1 MNTAVLS
8 GAAGFNPEPPTE
20 SIALD
25 AQTAQTA
32 AHAEPASAATAT
44 SSSSKFA
51 IRPMSADDRKRA
63 RNRRIVLALVAPLA
77 GLALL
82 LLVWELA
89 AEHSAQFPSPLVTW
103 KSAQKV
109 FAHPFYNN
117 GPNDVGIGWNLLA
130 SLQRVAYGF
139 GLAALAGIP
148 LGFAIGRMRFLNR
161 MLSPIISL
169 LRPVSPLAWLP
180 IGLYVFSNAP
190 AAAIYTIFIC
200 SIWPMMINTAI
211 GVQRIPQDYLN
222 VARVLDLSTWKVFT
236 KILLPSVM
244 PYMMTGVRLS
254 VGTAWLVIVA
264 AEMLTGG
271 TGIGFWLWNE
281 WNNLNLAHIIIAI
294 LVIGVTGM
302 VLEGALMLLARRFSY
317 DEAR

>member
-1 MNTAVLS
+1 MPQDTAMNTATLS
-8 GAAGFNPEPPTE
+8 SPPTDRAADRPAAP
-20 SIALD
+20 SHPA
-25 AQTAQTA
+25 APARPRSRPQTPQ
-32 AHAEPASAATAT
+32 E
-44 SSSSKFA
+44 
-51 IRPMSADDRKRA
+51 RQRA
-63 RNRRIVLALVAPLA
+63 RNRQWLLTAVAPLL

-82 LLVWELA
+82 LLLWEVA
-89 AEHSAQFPSPLVTW
+89 AEHSSQFPSPLATW
-103 KSAQKV
+103 HSAQKV
-109 FAHPFYNN
+109 FAHPFYDN

-130 SLQRVAYGF
+130 SLKRVAYGF
-139 GLAALAGIP
+139 GLAALVGIP
-148 LGFAIGRMRFLNR
+148 LGFAIGRMKFLNR
-161 MLSPIISL
+161 MLAPVISL

-190 AAAIYTIFIC
+190 AAAIWTIFIC

-222 VARVLDLSTWKVFT
+222 VARVLDLPGWTVFT
-236 KILLPSVM
+236 RVWLPSVM
-244 PYMMTGVRLS
+244 PYLMTGVRLS

-281 WNNLNLAHIIIAI
+281 WNNLNLAHILIAI
-294 LVIGVTGM
+294 LVIGITGM
-302 VLEGALMLLARRFSY
+302 VLEGALMLLARRFQY

>member
-8 GAAGFNPEPPTE
+8 TQSGSFEVSAAE
-20 SIALD
+20 
-25 AQTAQTA
+25 QTA
-32 AHAEPASAATAT
+32 ANAPQAAPQPTAQAAPAFRTQSPAERQRAKNRQAAL
-44 SSSSKFA
+44 
-51 IRPMSADDRKRA
+51 
-63 RNRRIVLALVAPLA
+63 RIVAPLM
-77 GLALL
+77 GLAML
-82 LLVWELA
+82 LLVWEVA
-89 AEHSAQFPSPLVTW
+89 AEHSSQFPSPLVTW
-103 KSAQKV
+103 HSAQKV
-109 FAHPFYNN
+109 FAHPFYDN
-117 GPNDVGIGWNLLA
+117 GPNDMGIGWNLLA

-139 GLAALAGIP
+139 GLAALIGIP
-148 LGFAIGRMRFLNR
+148 LGFAIGRVQFLNR
-161 MLSPIISL
+161 MLSPLISL

-211 GVQRIPQDYLN
+211 GVQRIPADYMN

-281 WNNLNLAHIIIAI
+281 WNNLNLAHILIAI
-294 LVIGVTGM
+294 LVIGITGM
-302 VLEGALMLLARRFSY
+302 VLEGALILIARRFSY

>member
-1 MNTAVLS
+1 MNTAVLT
-8 GAAGFNPEPPTE
+8 GAAGFDPDGPSANLVLNGQTPPAA
-20 SIALD
+20 SD
-25 AQTAQTA
+25 AVA
-32 AHAEPASAATAT
+32 AVR
-44 SSSSKFA
+44 SKAGDAKPA
-51 IRPMSADDRKRA
+51 IRPMSAADRQRA
-63 RNRRIVLALVAPLA
+63 RNRQIVSTLVAPLA

-89 AEHSAQFPSPLVTW
+89 AEHSQQFPSPLVTW
-103 KSAQKV
+103 HSAQQV
-109 FAHPFYNN
+109 FAHPFYDN

-148 LGFAIGRMRFLNR
+148 LGFAIGRMKFLNR

-211 GVQRIPQDYLN
+211 GVQRIPADYLN

-264 AEMLTGG
+264 AEMLTSG

-302 VLEGALMLLARRFSY
+302 VLEGALMLIARRFSY

>member
-1 MNTAVLS
+1 MNSAVLS
-8 GAAGFNPEPPTE
+8 AHNGSFETAALAE
-20 SIALD
+20 S
-25 AQTAQTA
+25 A
-32 AHAEPASAATAT
+32 AHAPAAAAPETVPALRRQ
-44 SSSSKFA
+44 S
-51 IRPMSADDRKRA
+51 PADRQRA
-63 RNRRIVLALVAPLA
+63 KNRQIVLRLVAPLM
-77 GLALL
+77 GFALL

-89 AEHSAQFPSPLVTW
+89 AEHSSQFPSPLATW
-103 KSAQKV
+103 HSAQKV
-109 FAHPFYNN
+109 FAHPFYDN

-139 GLAALAGIP
+139 GLAALVGIP
-148 LGFAIGRMRFLNR
+148 LGFAIGRMKFLYR
-161 MLSPIISL
+161 TLSPIISL

-180 IGLYVFSNAP
+180 IGLYAFSNAP

-211 GVQRIPQDYLN
+211 GVQRIPVDYLN

-236 KILLPSVM
+236 MILLPSVM
-244 PYMMTGVRLS
+244 PYLMTGVRLS
-254 VGTAWLVIVA
+254 VSTAWLVIVA

-281 WNNLNLAHIIIAI
+281 WNNLNLAHILIAI

-302 VLEGALMLLARRFSY
+302 VLEGALLLLARRFSY

>member
-8 GAAGFNPEPPTE
+8 TSSGSFETAENANAAAPATSTSAAPKALPAFRPQSPADRQRAKNRK
-20 SIALD
+20 IAL
-25 AQTAQTA
+25 
-32 AHAEPASAATAT
+32 
-44 SSSSKFA
+44 
-51 IRPMSADDRKRA
+51 
-63 RNRRIVLALVAPLA
+63 RIVAPLM
-77 GLALL
+77 GLMLL
-82 LLVWELA
+82 LLVWEIA
-89 AEHSAQFPSPLVTW
+89 AEHSSQFPSPLATW
-103 KSAQKV
+103 HSAQKV
-109 FAHPFYNN
+109 FAHPFYDN

-139 GLAALAGIP
+139 GLAAALGIP
-148 LGFAIGRMRFLNR
+148 LGFAIGRVQFLNR
-161 MLSPIISL
+161 MLWPLISL

-211 GVQRIPQDYLN
+211 GVQRIPADYMN

-281 WNNLNLAHIIIAI
+281 WNNLNLAHILIAI
-294 LVIGVTGM
+294 LVIGATGM
-302 VLEGALMLLARRFSY
+302 LLEGLLMLLARRFSY
-317 DEAR
+317 DDAR

>member
-8 GAAGFNPEPPTE
+8 GTAGFNPESPSERSAPDVPGTHAATE
-20 SIALD
+20 AAALGE
-25 AQTAQTA
+25 A
-32 AHAEPASAATAT
+32 ASAGGK
-44 SSSSKFA
+44 SV
-51 IRPMSADDRKRA
+51 IRPLSAADRQRA
-63 RNRRIVLALVAPLA
+63 RNRQIVLALVAPLA
-77 GLALL
+77 GMGLL

-103 KSAQKV
+103 ASAQKV

-139 GLAALAGIP
+139 GLAALVGIP
-148 LGFAIGRMRFLNR
+148 LGFAIGRMKFLNR
-161 MLSPIISL
+161 MLWPIISL

-302 VLEGALMLLARRFSY
+302 VLEGVLMLLARRFSY

>member
-1 MNTAVLS
+1 MNTAVFS
-8 GAAGFNPEPPTE
+8 APGGSFQASATEDASPETPPAATKQTAIRTVSPAERQRAKNRQ
-20 SIALD
+20 IALRL
-25 AQTAQTA
+25 
-32 AHAEPASAATAT
+32 
-44 SSSSKFA
+44 
-51 IRPMSADDRKRA
+51 I
-63 RNRRIVLALVAPLA
+63 APLM
-77 GLALL
+77 GFALL

-89 AEHSAQFPSPLVTW
+89 AKHSAQFPSPLVTW
-103 KSAQKV
+103 HSAQKV
-109 FAHPFYNN
+109 FAHPFYDN

-139 GLAALAGIP
+139 GLAALVGIP
-148 LGFAIGRMRFLNR
+148 LGFAIGRVQFLNR
-161 MLSPIISL
+161 MLSPLISL

-211 GVQRIPQDYLN
+211 GVQRIPADYLN

-302 VLEGALMLLARRFSY
+302 VLEGALMLIARRFSY

>member
-1 MNTAVLS
+1 MNTAVLATQP
-8 GAAGFNPEPPTE
+8 GATPQP
-20 SIALD
+20 S
-25 AQTAQTA
+25 TAQAPVEA
-32 AHAEPASAATAT
+32 APA
-44 SSSSKFA
+44 
-51 IRPMSADDRKRA
+51 RPRVVPKSPQERQRA
-63 RNRRIVLALVAPLA
+63 RNRQWLLAAVAPLL
-77 GLALL
+77 GLGLL

-89 AEHSAQFPSPLVTW
+89 AEHSSQFPSPLATW
-103 KSAQKV
+103 HSAQKV
-109 FAHPFYNN
+109 FAHPFYDN

-139 GLAALAGIP
+139 GLAALVGIP
-148 LGFAIGRMRFLNR
+148 LGFAIGRLKFLGR
-161 MLSPIISL
+161 MMAPIISL

-211 GVQRIPQDYLN
+211 GVQRIPADYLN
-222 VARVLDLSTWKVFT
+222 VARVLDLSGWKVFT

-281 WNNLNLAHIIIAI
+281 WNNLNLAHILIAI

-302 VLEGALMLLARRFSY
+302 ALEGLLMLLTRRFQY
-317 DEAR
+317 DDAR

>member
-8 GAAGFNPEPPTE
+8 DPNGSFE
-20 SIALD
+20 
-25 AQTAQTA
+25 TA
-32 AHAEPASAATAT
+32 AAAETAASTAAAPQAAPAFRTQSPAERQRT
-44 SSSSKFA
+44 K
-51 IRPMSADDRKRA
+51 
-63 RNRRIVLALVAPLA
+63 NRQVALRIIAPFM

-89 AEHSAQFPSPLVTW
+89 AEHSSQFPSPLTTW
-103 KSAQKV
+103 QSAQKV

-148 LGFAIGRMRFLNR
+148 LGFAIGRMRFLDS
-161 MLSPIISL
+161 MLSPLISL

-211 GVQRIPQDYLN
+211 GVQRIPADYMN

-281 WNNLNLAHIIIAI
+281 WNNLNLAHILIAI

-302 VLEGALMLLARRFSY
+302 LLEGALMLIARRFSY

>member
-1 MNTAVLS
+1 MIQESSMNTAVFSAS
-8 GAAGFNPEPPTE
+8 GGSFE
-20 SIALD
+20 
-25 AQTAQTA
+25 
-32 AHAEPASAATAT
+32 ASATEGA
-44 SSSSKFA
+44 S
-51 IRPMSADDRKRA
+51 PE
-63 RNRRIVLALVAPLA
+63 APLA
-77 GLALL
+77 AAKQTAIRSVSPAERQRAKNRQIALRLIAPLMGFALL

-103 KSAQKV
+103 QSAQKV
-109 FAHPFYNN
+109 FAHPFYDN

-139 GLAALAGIP
+139 GLAALVGIP
-148 LGFAIGRMRFLNR
+148 LGFAIGRVQFLNR
-161 MLSPIISL
+161 MLSPLISL

-211 GVQRIPQDYLN
+211 GVQRIPADYLN

-302 VLEGALMLLARRFSY
+302 VLEGALMLIARRFSY

>member
-1 MNTAVLS
+1 MNTAVLPTTATYDV
-8 GAAGFNPEPPTE
+8 AAPTDGSAAPP
-20 SIALD
+20 
-25 AQTAQTA
+25 
-32 AHAEPASAATAT
+32 AATAAPQAAAHHP
-44 SSSSKFA
+44 KV
-51 IRPMSADDRKRA
+51 RPATPQERQRA
-63 RNRRIVLALVAPLA
+63 RNRRVLVA
-77 GLALL
+77 GLAPVLGIGLL
-82 LLVWELA
+82 LLLWEIA
-89 AEHSAQFPSPLVTW
+89 AEHSQQFPSPWTTW
-103 KSAQKV
+103 LSAQKV
-109 FAHPFYNN
+109 FAHPFYDN

-139 GLAALAGIP
+139 GLAALVGIP
-148 LGFAIGRMRFLNR
+148 LGFAIGRMKFLNR
-161 MLSPIISL
+161 MFAPIISL

-211 GVQRIPQDYLN
+211 GVQRTPADYLN
-222 VARVLDLSTWKVFT
+222 VARVLDLSGWQTFR

-281 WNNLNLAHIIIAI
+281 WNNLNLAHILIAI
-294 LVIGVTGM
+294 LVIGVTG
-302 VLEGALMLLARRFSY
+302 VALEGLLMLLARRFAY
-317 DEAR
+317 DERT

>member
-8 GAAGFNPEPPTE
+8 APSGSFE
-20 SIALD
+20 
-25 AQTAQTA
+25 
-32 AHAEPASAATAT
+32 AATAAET
-44 SSSSKFA
+44 APPAAAAAPPQAVSAF
-51 IRPMSADDRKRA
+51 RPQSPAERQRA
-63 RNRRIVLALVAPLA
+63 KNRQIALRVVAPLM

-89 AEHSAQFPSPLVTW
+89 AERSAQFPSPLVTW
-103 KSAQKV
+103 HSAQKV
-109 FAHPFYNN
+109 FAHPFYDN

-148 LGFAIGRMRFLNR
+148 LGFAIGRVQFLNR
-161 MLSPIISL
+161 MLSPLISL

-302 VLEGALMLLARRFSY
+302 VLEGALMLIARRFSY

>member
-8 GAAGFNPEPPTE
+8 TSSGSFETAENANAAAPATSTSAAPKALPAFRPQSPADRQRAKNRK
-20 SIALD
+20 IAL
-25 AQTAQTA
+25 
-32 AHAEPASAATAT
+32 
-44 SSSSKFA
+44 
-51 IRPMSADDRKRA
+51 
-63 RNRRIVLALVAPLA
+63 RIVAPLM
-77 GLALL
+77 GLTLL
-82 LLVWELA
+82 LLVWEIA
-89 AEHSAQFPSPLVTW
+89 AEHSSQFPSPLATW
-103 KSAQKV
+103 HSAQKV
-109 FAHPFYNN
+109 FAHPFYDN

-139 GLAALAGIP
+139 GLAAALGIP
-148 LGFAIGRMRFLNR
+148 LGFAIGRVQFLNR
-161 MLSPIISL
+161 MLWPLISL

-211 GVQRIPQDYLN
+211 GVQRIPADYMN

-281 WNNLNLAHIIIAI
+281 WNNLNLAHILIAI
-294 LVIGVTGM
+294 LVIGSTGM
-302 VLEGALMLLARRFSY
+302 LLEGLLMLLARRFSY
-317 DEAR
+317 DDAR